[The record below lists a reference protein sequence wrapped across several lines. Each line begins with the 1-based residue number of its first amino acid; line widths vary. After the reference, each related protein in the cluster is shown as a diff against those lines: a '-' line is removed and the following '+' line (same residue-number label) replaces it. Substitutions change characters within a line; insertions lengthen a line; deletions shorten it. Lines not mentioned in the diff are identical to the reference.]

1 MSYNDLYPK
10 KNRRNSMKAKY
21 KKIIA
26 FSLAAAVI
34 AAVSAY
40 TWLPGTK
47 TVARQGVKATKAA
60 AAHYLSTD
68 AVDASNI
75 RQVITA
81 DSTTSR
87 TFMWQSDYAEENP
100 VVEYRQAGDDDSLMQ
115 LPASSD
121 AFSDDGVTTYIHTA
135 AVSDLKP
142 GTAYEYRVGAGDK
155 RSDWQ
160 SFHTAQGH
168 DFKALIF
175 PDSQS
180 SDYSVWAATAQPA
193 WQRNQDAQFFINM
206 GDLVD
211 NGQDHYQ
218 WNAWFDVVGDMIARI
233 PVVPL
238 LGNHE
243 TYDKDWKVR
252 MPEAYLHLFSLPRI
266 DREKYQNQFYSFD
279 YGDVHFVVLNTQSQE
294 LADFEPSLDE
304 DEVAWFK
311 EDMAKTTK
319 KWKIVL
325 MHKDPLQYGF
335 ANRPQP
341 REEGFSPEGRL
352 WMPLF
357 DQYGVDAV
365 LSAHLHTY
373 RDRGHIRNFQR
384 DESGPLYLITGV
396 AGNVQ
401 YPGLWKQHSLDK
413 YVAPQPETDNYMTL
427 EATDDSL
434 TFRSFLPDG
443 QLLEEKS
450 ISSHK

>member
-1 MSYNDLYPK
+1 
-10 KNRRNSMKAKY
+10 MKAKY

-68 AVDASNI
+68 TVDASNI

-252 MPEAYLHLFSLPRI
+252 MPEAYLHLFALPRI

-357 DQYGVDAV
+357 DQYSVDAV

-401 YPGLWKQHSLDK
+401 YPGLWKQHSLDE

>member
-1 MSYNDLYPK
+1 
-10 KNRRNSMKAKY
+10 MKAKY

-252 MPEAYLHLFSLPRI
+252 MPEAYLHLFALPRI

-311 EDMAKTTK
+311 EDMSKTTK

>member
-1 MSYNDLYPK
+1 
-10 KNRRNSMKAKY
+10 MKAKY

-47 TVARQGVKATKAA
+47 TVTRQGVKATKAA

-304 DEVAWFK
+304 DEVPGSR
-311 EDMAKTTK
+311 KTWPRRRRNGKSSSCTRTRSSTASPTGPSPGK
-319 KWKIVL
+319 KASRPKAGCGCPSSTSTASMPSSRPISTPTATGAISGTSSA
-325 MHKDPLQYGF
+325 MNRARCTSSPASPATSSIRDYGNST
-335 ANRPQP
+335 ASTNTSHPSRK
-341 REEGFSPEGRL
+341 R
-352 WMPLF
+352 
-357 DQYGVDAV
+357 
-365 LSAHLHTY
+365 T
-373 RDRGHIRNFQR
+373 
-384 DESGPLYLITGV
+384 IT
-396 AGNVQ
+396 
-401 YPGLWKQHSLDK
+401 
-413 YVAPQPETDNYMTL
+413 
-427 EATDDSL
+427 
-434 TFRSFLPDG
+434 
-443 QLLEEKS
+443 
-450 ISSHK
+450 

>member
-1 MSYNDLYPK
+1 
-10 KNRRNSMKAKY
+10 MKAKY

-68 AVDASNI
+68 TVDASNI

-135 AVSDLKP
+135 AVTDLKP

-252 MPEAYLHLFSLPRI
+252 MPEAYLHLFALPRI

-335 ANRPQP
+335 ANRPEP

>member
-1 MSYNDLYPK
+1 
-10 KNRRNSMKAKY
+10 MKAKY

-87 TFMWQSDYAEENP
+87 TFMWQSDYEEDNP
-100 VVEYRQAGDDDSLMQ
+100 VVEYRQAGDDTTIMQ

-135 AVSDLKP
+135 TVTDLKP

-155 RSDWQ
+155 RSSWQ
-160 SFHTAQGH
+160 SFHTAQGN

-252 MPEAYLHLFSLPRI
+252 MPEAYLHLFALPKL
-266 DREKYQNQFYSFD
+266 DLSKYQNQFYSFD

-401 YPGLWKQHSLDK
+401 YPGLWKQHSLDE

>member
-1 MSYNDLYPK
+1 
-10 KNRRNSMKAKY
+10 MKAKY

-100 VVEYRQAGDDDSLMQ
+100 VVEYRQAGDDTTIMQ

-155 RSDWQ
+155 RSSWQ

-252 MPEAYLHLFSLPRI
+252 MPKAYLHLFALPRI

-335 ANRPQP
+335 ANRPEP

-401 YPGLWKQHSLDK
+401 YPGLWKQHSLDE

>member
-1 MSYNDLYPK
+1 
-10 KNRRNSMKAKY
+10 MKAKY

-68 AVDASNI
+68 TVDASNI

-135 AVSDLKP
+135 AVTDLKP

-155 RSDWQ
+155 RSSWQ

-252 MPEAYLHLFSLPRI
+252 MPEAYLHLFALPRI

-401 YPGLWKQHSLDK
+401 YPGLWKQHSLDE

>member
-1 MSYNDLYPK
+1 
-10 KNRRNSMKAKY
+10 MKAKY

-365 LSAHLHTY
+365 LSAPLHTY

>member
-1 MSYNDLYPK
+1 
-10 KNRRNSMKAKY
+10 MKAKY

-135 AVSDLKP
+135 AVSNLKP

-252 MPEAYLHLFSLPRI
+252 MPEAYLHLFALPRI

-401 YPGLWKQHSLDK
+401 YPGLWKQHSLDE

>member
-1 MSYNDLYPK
+1 
-10 KNRRNSMKAKY
+10 MKAKY

-100 VVEYRQAGDDDSLMQ
+100 VVEYRQAGDDTTIMQ

-155 RSDWQ
+155 RSSWQ

-193 WQRNQDAQFFINM
+193 WQHNQDAQFFINM

-252 MPEAYLHLFSLPRI
+252 MPEAYLHLFALPRI

-319 KWKIVL
+319 KWKVVL

-335 ANRPQP
+335 ANRPEP

-401 YPGLWKQHSLDK
+401 YPGLWKQHSLDE

-434 TFRSFLPDG
+434 IFRSFLPDG

>member
-1 MSYNDLYPK
+1 
-10 KNRRNSMKAKY
+10 MKAKY

-81 DSTTSR
+81 GSTTSR

-252 MPEAYLHLFSLPRI
+252 MPEAYLHLFALPRI

-401 YPGLWKQHSLDK
+401 YPGLWKQHSLDE

>member
-1 MSYNDLYPK
+1 
-10 KNRRNSMKAKY
+10 MKAKY

-243 TYDKDWKVR
+243 TYNKDWKVR
-252 MPEAYLHLFSLPRI
+252 MPEAYLHLFALPRI

-401 YPGLWKQHSLDK
+401 YPGLWKQHSLDE

>member
-1 MSYNDLYPK
+1 
-10 KNRRNSMKAKY
+10 MKAKY

-47 TVARQGVKATKAA
+47 TVARQGVKTTKAA

-87 TFMWQSDYAEENP
+87 TFMWQSDYAEDKP

-135 AVSDLKP
+135 AVTDLKP

-155 RSDWQ
+155 RSGWQ

-252 MPEAYLHLFSLPRI
+252 MPEAYLHLFALPRI
-266 DREKYQNQFYSFD
+266 DMEKYQNQFYSFD

-401 YPGLWKQHSLDK
+401 YPGLWKQHSLDE

>member
-1 MSYNDLYPK
+1 
-10 KNRRNSMKAKY
+10 MKAKY

-135 AVSDLKP
+135 AVTDLKP

-155 RSDWQ
+155 RSSWQ

-252 MPEAYLHLFSLPRI
+252 MPEAYLHLFALPRI

-319 KWKIVL
+319 RWKIVL

-401 YPGLWKQHSLDK
+401 YPGLWKQHSLDE

>member
-1 MSYNDLYPK
+1 
-10 KNRRNSMKAKY
+10 MKAKY

-401 YPGLWKQHSLDK
+401 YPGLWKQHSLDE

-434 TFRSFLPDG
+434 TFRGFLPDG

>member
-1 MSYNDLYPK
+1 
-10 KNRRNSMKAKY
+10 MKAKY

-26 FSLAAAVI
+26 CSLAAAVI

-47 TVARQGVKATKAA
+47 TVAKQGVKATKAA
-60 AAHYLSTD
+60 AAHYLSTE

-87 TFMWQSDYAEENP
+87 TFMWQSDYAEDKP
-100 VVEYRQAGDDDSLMQ
+100 VVEYRKAGDDTTLMQ

-135 AVSDLKP
+135 TVTGLEP

-155 RSDWQ
+155 RSSWQ
-160 SFHTAQGH
+160 TFHTAQGN

-218 WNAWFDVVGDMIARI
+218 WNAWFDVVNDMIARI

-243 TYDKDWKVR
+243 TYNKDWKVR
-252 MPEAYLHLFSLPRI
+252 MPEAYLHLFALPQI
-266 DREKYQNQFYSFD
+266 DMENTRTSSTPSTTATSTSSSSTRSPRNWPTSSPASMKMKWPGSKKTWPRRKRNGKSSSCTRTRFNMALPAGQNLVPKAFRRKDSC
-279 YGDVHFVVLNTQSQE
+279 GCPSSTNMASMPSSRRTSTPIATGAISRTSSAMNRGLCTSSPASPATSSIRACGSSTASMNTSR
-294 LADFEPSLDE
+294 PSR
-304 DEVAWFK
+304 K
-311 EDMAKTTK
+311 RT
-319 KWKIVL
+319 
-325 MHKDPLQYGF
+325 
-335 ANRPQP
+335 
-341 REEGFSPEGRL
+341 
-352 WMPLF
+352 
-357 DQYGVDAV
+357 
-365 LSAHLHTY
+365 
-373 RDRGHIRNFQR
+373 
-384 DESGPLYLITGV
+384 IT
-396 AGNVQ
+396 
-401 YPGLWKQHSLDK
+401 
-413 YVAPQPETDNYMTL
+413 
-427 EATDDSL
+427 
-434 TFRSFLPDG
+434 
-443 QLLEEKS
+443 
-450 ISSHK
+450 

>member
-1 MSYNDLYPK
+1 
-10 KNRRNSMKAKY
+10 MKAKY

-155 RSDWQ
+155 RSSWQ

-243 TYDKDWKVR
+243 TYDKYWKVR
-252 MPEAYLHLFSLPRI
+252 MPEAYLHLFALPRI

-335 ANRPQP
+335 ANRPEP

-401 YPGLWKQHSLDK
+401 YPGLWKQHSLDE

>member
-1 MSYNDLYPK
+1 
-10 KNRRNSMKAKY
+10 MKAKY

-252 MPEAYLHLFSLPRI
+252 MPEAYLHLFALPRI

-294 LADFEPSLDE
+294 LADFEPGLDE

-401 YPGLWKQHSLDK
+401 YPGLWKQHSLDE

>member
-1 MSYNDLYPK
+1 
-10 KNRRNSMKAKY
+10 MKAKY

-26 FSLAAAVI
+26 FSLTAAVI

-100 VVEYRQAGDDDSLMQ
+100 VVEYRQAGDDTTIMQ

-155 RSDWQ
+155 RSSWQ

-206 GDLVD
+206 GDLVN

-252 MPEAYLHLFSLPRI
+252 MPEAYLHLFALPRI

-294 LADFEPSLDE
+294 LADFEPRLDE

-401 YPGLWKQHSLDK
+401 YPGLWKQHSLDE

>member
-1 MSYNDLYPK
+1 
-10 KNRRNSMKAKY
+10 MKAKY

-100 VVEYRQAGDDDSLMQ
+100 VVEYRQAGDDTTIMQ

-218 WNAWFDVVGDMIARI
+218 WNAWFDVVSDMIARI

-252 MPEAYLHLFSLPRI
+252 MPEAYLHLFALPRI
-266 DREKYQNQFYSFD
+266 DMEKYKNQFCSFD

-325 MHKDPLQYGF
+325 MHKDPLQYSF
-335 ANRPQP
+335 ANRPEP

-401 YPGLWKQHSLDK
+401 YPGLWKQHSLDE

>member
-1 MSYNDLYPK
+1 
-10 KNRRNSMKAKY
+10 MKAKY

-135 AVSDLKP
+135 AVTDLKP

-252 MPEAYLHLFSLPRI
+252 MPEAYLHLFALPRI

-335 ANRPQP
+335 ANRPEP

-401 YPGLWKQHSLDK
+401 YPGLWKQHSLDE

>member
-1 MSYNDLYPK
+1 
-10 KNRRNSMKAKY
+10 MKAKY

-252 MPEAYLHLFSLPRI
+252 MPEAYLHLFALPHI

-352 WMPLF
+352 WMPLC

-384 DESGPLYLITGV
+384 DESGPRYLITGV

>member
-1 MSYNDLYPK
+1 
-10 KNRRNSMKAKY
+10 MKAKY

-252 MPEAYLHLFSLPRI
+252 MPEAYLHLFALPRI

-401 YPGLWKQHSLDK
+401 YPGLWKQHSLDE

-443 QLLEEKS
+443 QLLKEKS

>member
-1 MSYNDLYPK
+1 
-10 KNRRNSMKAKY
+10 MKAKY

-100 VVEYRQAGDDDSLMQ
+100 VVEYRQAGDDTTIMQ

-155 RSDWQ
+155 RSSWH
-160 SFHTAQGH
+160 SFHMAQGH

-180 SDYSVWAATAQPA
+180 SDYSVWAVTAQPA

-252 MPEAYLHLFSLPRI
+252 MPEAYLHLFALPRI

-319 KWKIVL
+319 KWKVVL

-335 ANRPQP
+335 ANRPEP

-401 YPGLWKQHSLDK
+401 YPGLWKQHSLDE

>member
-1 MSYNDLYPK
+1 
-10 KNRRNSMKAKY
+10 MKAKY

-252 MPEAYLHLFSLPRI
+252 MPEAYLHLFALPRI

-357 DQYGVDAV
+357 DQYSVDAV

-384 DESGPLYLITGV
+384 DESGPLYLS
-396 AGNVQ
+396 NVQ
-401 YPGLWKQHSLDK
+401 YPGLWKQHSLDE

>member
-1 MSYNDLYPK
+1 
-10 KNRRNSMKAKY
+10 MKAKY

-252 MPEAYLHLFSLPRI
+252 MPEAYLHLFALPRI

-373 RDRGHIRNFQR
+373 RDRGHIRNFQC

-401 YPGLWKQHSLDK
+401 YPGLWKQHSLDE

>member
-1 MSYNDLYPK
+1 
-10 KNRRNSMKAKY
+10 MKAKY

-252 MPEAYLHLFSLPRI
+252 MPEAYLHLFALPRI

-373 RDRGHIRNFQR
+373 RDRGHIRDFQR

-401 YPGLWKQHSLDK
+401 YPGLWKQHSLDE

>member
-1 MSYNDLYPK
+1 
-10 KNRRNSMKAKY
+10 MKAKY

-135 AVSDLKP
+135 AVTDLKP

-180 SDYSVWAATAQPA
+180 SDYSIWAATAQPA

-252 MPEAYLHLFSLPRI
+252 MPEAYLHLFALPRI

-335 ANRPQP
+335 ANRPEP

-401 YPGLWKQHSLDK
+401 YPGLWKQHSLDE

>member
-1 MSYNDLYPK
+1 
-10 KNRRNSMKAKY
+10 MKAKY

-252 MPEAYLHLFSLPRI
+252 MPEAYLHLFALPRI

-335 ANRPQP
+335 ANRPEP

-401 YPGLWKQHSLDK
+401 SGPMET
-413 YVAPQPETDNYMTL
+413 AQPRRIRRTPAGN
-427 EATDDSL
+427 
-434 TFRSFLPDG
+434 G
-443 QLLEEKS
+443 QLHDPGSDGRQPDLPQLPARRPTLGGKKYFLAQMKKS
-450 ISSHK
+450 MI

>member
-1 MSYNDLYPK
+1 
-10 KNRRNSMKAKY
+10 MKAKY

-26 FSLAAAVI
+26 FSLA

-60 AAHYLSTD
+60 AAHYLST
-68 AVDASNI
+68 ASVDASNI

-252 MPEAYLHLFSLPRI
+252 MPEAYLHLFALPRI

-401 YPGLWKQHSLDK
+401 YPGLWKQHSLDE

>member
-1 MSYNDLYPK
+1 
-10 KNRRNSMKAKY
+10 MKAKY

-252 MPEAYLHLFSLPRI
+252 MPEAYLHLFALPRI

-401 YPGLWKQHSLDK
+401 YPGLWKQHSLDE

-427 EATDDSL
+427 EATDNSL

>member
-1 MSYNDLYPK
+1 
-10 KNRRNSMKAKY
+10 MKAKY

-252 MPEAYLHLFSLPRI
+252 MPEAYLHLFALPRI

-401 YPGLWKQHSLDK
+401 YPGLWKQHSLDE

-450 ISSHK
+450 ISSHKRKKV

>member
-1 MSYNDLYPK
+1 
-10 KNRRNSMKAKY
+10 MKAKY

-47 TVARQGVKATKAA
+47 TVARQGVKATKTA

-100 VVEYRQAGDDDSLMQ
+100 VVEYRQAGDDTTIMQ

-155 RSDWQ
+155 RSSWQ

-252 MPEAYLHLFSLPRI
+252 MPEAYLHLFALPRI

-319 KWKIVL
+319 KWKIIL

-335 ANRPQP
+335 ANRPEP

-401 YPGLWKQHSLDK
+401 YPGLWKQHSLDE

>member
-1 MSYNDLYPK
+1 
-10 KNRRNSMKAKY
+10 MKAKY

-121 AFSDDGVTTYIHTA
+121 DFSDDGVTTYIHTA

-252 MPEAYLHLFSLPRI
+252 MPEAYLHLFALPRI

-357 DQYGVDAV
+357 DQYSVDAV

-401 YPGLWKQHSLDK
+401 YPGLWKQHSLDE

>member
-1 MSYNDLYPK
+1 
-10 KNRRNSMKAKY
+10 MKAKY

-47 TVARQGVKATKAA
+47 TVTRQGVKATKAA

-252 MPEAYLHLFSLPRI
+252 MPEAYLHLFALPRI

-401 YPGLWKQHSLDK
+401 YPGLWKQHSLDE

>member
-279 YGDVHFVVLNTQSQE
+279 YGNVHFVVLNTQSQE

>member
-1 MSYNDLYPK
+1 
-10 KNRRNSMKAKY
+10 MKAKY

-135 AVSDLKP
+135 AVTDLKP

-155 RSDWQ
+155 RSSWQ

-252 MPEAYLHLFSLPRI
+252 MPEAYLHLFALPRI

-279 YGDVHFVVLNTQSQE
+279 YGDAHFVVLNTQSQE

-401 YPGLWKQHSLDK
+401 YPGLWKQHSLDE

>member
-1 MSYNDLYPK
+1 
-10 KNRRNSMKAKY
+10 MKAKY

-252 MPEAYLHLFSLPRI
+252 MPEAYLHLFALPRI

-401 YPGLWKQHSLDK
+401 YPGLWKQHSLDE

-434 TFRSFLPDG
+434 TFRTG
-443 QLLEEKS
+443 RRR
-450 ISSHK
+450 